1 MLNNYFSSKSYT
13 VLVMGILEGAT
24 MEMENL
30 VKEKHHYV
38 MVQDTREILQGKA
51 GYQVLSQ
58 LINDTTYSKFNNVYK
73 MDVL

>member
-30 VKEKHHYV
+30 VKEKRHGSRYKR
-38 MVQDTREILQGKA
+38 DFTRKSWISSAITAHQ
-51 GYQVLSQ
+51 
-58 LINDTTYSKFNNVYK
+58 
-73 MDVL
+73 